1 MAPSKVK
8 LIYIV
13 CTLLLLHH
21 IMEGNGGGILMAF
34 VLAESQRLQE
44 PHRTIFVLAESQRS
58 QEPHRIIFVLAESQ
72 RSQEPHR
79 IIFVLAE
86 SQRSQQQHS
95 SVKGHFGVDH
105 TSAQCCLGSNSRD
118 NPDISQRPHAAE
130 DKVPRHEDLLFL
142 RHGSPVTRP
151 HQVARA

>member
-1 MAPSKVK
+1 MFTFPIHITEDVLMAPSKVK

-44 PHRTIFVLAESQRS
+44 PHRT
-58 QEPHRIIFVLAESQ
+58 IFVLAESQ

>member
-44 PHRTIFVLAESQRS
+44 PHRT
-58 QEPHRIIFVLAESQ
+58 
-72 RSQEPHR
+72 
-79 IIFVLAE
+79 IFVLAE